1 MDKSVGYFMGLEDL
15 EKGEDTHGRAAG
27 KHDPSVE
34 RSVPLQ
40 KSIY

>member
-1 MDKSVGYFMGLEDL
+1 MGYFMGLEDL
-15 EKGEDTHGRAAG
+15 KKGEDTYGRAAG
-27 KHDPSVE
+27 KHYASEE